1 MSETYRQTIG
11 RKIVSRASANELG
24 AVSDLLFD
32 ARRRR
37 ISGLV
42 VGHGRKASIVDWE
55 SVSGFGPDA
64 IMVTDD
70 AALRDPAGEKEAL
83 AGKGKLGLVGTR
95 VLTETGNESGTV
107 TDLVFDPD
115 DGSVVALL
123 VGEREISPDALLGA
137 GTYAVVVTVDYDIAN
152 LEQGDGPGGT

>member
-11 RKIVSRASANELG
+11 RKIVSRDSANELG
-24 AVSDLLFD
+24 AVSDFLFD

-70 AALRDPAGEKEAL
+70 AALRDPAGETEAL

-95 VLTETGNESGTV
+95 VLTETGDEIGTL
-107 TDLVFDPD
+107 TDLVFDPV

-123 VGEREISPDALLGA
+123 IDEREISPGALLGA
-137 GTYAVVVTVDYDIAN
+137 GSYAAVVTADYDTPA
-152 LEQGDGPGGT
+152 LERGDGPGGT